1 MAGRITNMKTQG
13 FSLIESLVTIVFLGG
28 ALSGVIYLHGKLTL
42 ETLHSQSE
50 ATAVA
55 LASDKIAETRA
66 LSYAYIAIEDDKS
79 DTNTVDNVAFTR
91 SWTTTEYASPNYKI
105 IKVTVSWTDA
115 QGNTQ
120 SINLASIIAEVNQAD
135 AYL

>member
-1 MAGRITNMKTQG
+1 MKTQG
-13 FSLIESLVTIVFLGG
+13 FSLIELLVTIIFLGG

-42 ETLHSQSE
+42 ETLHSQNE

-66 LSYAYIAIEDDKS
+66 LSYASIVIETDES
-79 DTNTVDNVAFTR
+79 DTSTIDNVTFTR
-91 SWTTTEYASPNYKI
+91 DWTTIEYSSPTYKM
-105 IKVTVSWTDA
+105 IKVSVSWTDA

-120 SINLASIIAEVNQAD
+120 SINLASAIAEVNQAD